1 MATGLKPT
9 VNIDTM
15 SYIDPKTQQLS
26 PEQHPYRMDQA
37 QYLLQQLQRLLIEG
51 ENVGP
56 EVITDT
62 LQKTEGL
69 LSELSQQKK
78 Y

>member
-1 MATGLKPT
+1 M
-9 VNIDTM
+9 N
-15 SYIDPKTQQLS
+15 
-26 PEQHPYRMDQA
+26 QA
-37 QYLLQQLQRLLIEG
+37 QDLLQQLQRFLLEG

-69 LSELSQQKK
+69 LSELSQQKNIIGRHVK
-78 Y
+78 HWKICQC